1 MTSICGLITIVDRG
15 KSAAVQR
22 IYQAHHVSASLV
34 LRGHGTAN
42 SEIMDM
48 LGLDEP
54 QKEVLLSVTH
64 RSACADIFDDLRGQ
78 LHFDKPGTGI
88 AFTCALSGISVA
100 ASEQLQGKRQRTT
113 EKEGKAME
121 TRPMEMILTMVD
133 SGSTDVV
140 VAAAKAAGAHGGTV
154 LKAREVAAEDQK
166 KIFGITV
173 QPEKELI
180 LMLVPADIKKD
191 IFKAVCAAVLEQTG
205 EHAQAFSLPVSDT
218 VGLKM

>member
-100 ASEQLQGKRQRTT
+100 ASEQLPAEAENK

-121 TRPMEMILTMVD
+121 TRPM
-133 SGSTDVV
+133 
-140 VAAAKAAGAHGGTV
+140 
-154 LKAREVAAEDQK
+154 
-166 KIFGITV
+166 
-173 QPEKELI
+173 
-180 LMLVPADIKKD
+180 
-191 IFKAVCAAVLEQTG
+191 
-205 EHAQAFSLPVSDT
+205 
-218 VGLKM
+218 

>member
-1 MTSICGLITIVDRG
+1 MTATFLLPLRHGRVRGAWAATCLTDAFGIVAMVAMTPLIIIQIIGLIYKVKTDGLRRRKAAPVPMEAEDEIISLSGGGKHDRMTSICGLITIVDRG

-78 LHFDKPGTGI
+78 LHFDKPGTGYCLYVRFI
-88 AFTCALSGISVA
+88 G
-100 ASEQLQGKRQRTT
+100 
-113 EKEGKAME
+113 
-121 TRPMEMILTMVD
+121 
-133 SGSTDVV
+133 
-140 VAAAKAAGAHGGTV
+140 H
-154 LKAREVAAEDQK
+154 
-166 KIFGITV
+166 
-173 QPEKELI
+173 
-180 LMLVPADIKKD
+180 
-191 IFKAVCAAVLEQTG
+191 
-205 EHAQAFSLPVSDT
+205 
-218 VGLKM
+218 